1 MKFLL
6 RTVDRLVAGALAG
19 ALAAL
24 VHAFVVAALVTTAQ
38 SALRERLVLVLAPE
52 LPLAVLLGA
61 LVAAASVAFEPGI
74 PADPLESLRELG
86 RAPMLQRT
94 RMAALVPLVVAVG
107 FFWFVATA
115 NVARLGLSLEPTLLA
130 GRRIAWAAAVLAM
143 LAALGVLALVGPLR
157 AFLAARA
164 SRAPALVNPVFTGAA
179 ALAAVGFVSA
189 LAAKLGGPGGDAF
202 GAFGVLGVFTRPELD
217 LSPVL
222 YLASVAGAGYAAGVI
237 AGRRIPGFGAR
248 GAALLVLGG
257 LVLVAVRAERTFARR
272 GSLAATLATGSMP
285 FRLQLAVARRAFDRD
300 HDGASARFGGGD
312 CDDRNAAIGPDAVDI
327 PGNGVDEDCSGKDA
341 LVPGAR
347 RSEREAI
354 TETVR
359 KIPAGERPWG
369 PEINVLVITI
379 DTLRFDESTPPAGP
393 SATPNLDALAARGA
407 RFTRAYS
414 LASYTGKSIGPMMI
428 GRYPSETDRDGGHFN
443 RYGRGNVMVAERLK
457 KLGFRTLGA
466 AAMNYFSLRSGLA
479 RGFDVWDLSA
489 RPKHEE
495 GGAGSDQDTSITSP
509 AITDAAIRMLRK
521 QADPQ
526 RGNFVWLHY
535 TDPHAQYVEHEG
547 APDFLGN
554 RRGGSALARAR
565 YDAEVWATDR
575 EVGRLL
581 SAIEKLPSKRP
592 WVVIVTSDHGE
603 AFNDHGMSWHGMEV
617 WEALVRVPLI
627 IAAPGMRAQV
637 VDRKRSHVDL
647 VPTILDL
654 VGGLDGFDGPGKSL
668 VADMLDGASAPERDV
683 LVDMP
688 TGPYTQRRRALVYG
702 PSPGKKIIAYP
713 GKRFQLFDLAQ
724 DPGEQNDLSEDAT
737 LFEEARARLEAFEA
751 EVRELPPT
759 SDPTQP

>member
-1 MKFLL
+1 VKFLL
-6 RTVDRLVAGALAG
+6 RTIDRLVAGALAG
-19 ALAAL
+19 AFAAFA
-24 VHAFVVAALVTTAQ
+24 HALLVAALVTTAQ
-38 SALRERLVLVLAPE
+38 SSLRERLVLVLAPE
-52 LPLAVLLGA
+52 LPLAALVGL

-74 PADPLESLRELG
+74 PADPLEGLRELG

-94 RMAALVPLVVAVG
+94 RLAALVPLAVVAG
-107 FFWFVATA
+107 FLWFVATA
-115 NVARLGLSLEPTLLA
+115 NVARVGLSLEPTMLA
-130 GRRIAWAAAVLAM
+130 GRRIAWAAAVLAL
-143 LAALGVLALVGPLR
+143 LAVLAVLALVGPLR
-157 AFLAARA
+157 SYLAACA
-164 SRAPALVNPVFTGAA
+164 SRAPSLVDPVRTGGAA
-179 ALAAVGFVSA
+179 AVAVA
-189 LAAKLGGPGGDAF
+189 LVASLSAKLGGPGGEAF

-217 LSPVL
+217 LSPVG
-222 YLASVAGAGYAAGVI
+222 YLACVVAVAYGAGVVL
-237 AGRRIPGFGAR
+237 GRRIPGFAAR
-248 GAALLVLGG
+248 SAALLVLGG
-257 LVLVAVRAERTFARR
+257 LLLVAARAELTFARR
-272 GSLAATLATGSMP
+272 GSLAAALATGSMP
-285 FRLQLAVARRAFDRD
+285 FRLQLAVARRVFDRD
-300 HDGASARFGGGD
+300 HDGASSRFGGGD
-312 CDDRNAAIGPDAVDI
+312 CNDANAAIGPEAIDV

-341 LVPGAR
+341 PVAGAR
-347 RSEREAI
+347 RSNGAEPVAEVA
-354 TETVR
+354 E
-359 KIPAGERPWG
+359 IPVSARPWG
-369 PEINVLVITI
+369 AEVNVLVITI

-443 RYGRGNVMVAERLK
+443 RYGRGNLMVAERLK
-457 KLGFRTLGA
+457 KQGFRTLGA

-495 GGAGSDQDTSITSP
+495 GGAGSDQDTSVTSP

-521 QADPQ
+521 QGDPQ

-581 SAIEKLPSKRP
+581 QALEKFPSKRP

-617 WEALVRVPLI
+617 WESLVRVPLI
-627 IAAPGMRAQV
+627 IAAPHMKPQV
-637 VDRKRSHVDL
+637 IDRKRSHVDL

-654 VGGLDGFDGPGKSL
+654 AGGLAGFDGPGKSL
-668 VADMLDGASAPERDV
+668 VADLLDGAGAPERDV

-688 TGPYTQRRRALVYG
+688 TGPYTQKRRALLYG

-724 DPGEQNDLSEDAT
+724 DPGELNDLSEDPT
-737 LFEEARARLEAFEA
+737 LFDEARARLEAFEA
-751 EVRELPPT
+751 ELRELPPT